1 MSTTL
6 FDVLYKGVAM
16 QSSTNTKPK
25 TNFSFSKLPAAFAFI
40 ALTASTLSIAPAIS
54 AEVTTAAV
62 ADGSKVEYCSVK
74 CNDPHPACSE
84 SAKVIETLNQ
94 LTQLIN
100 DGDFKSM
107 ADYFDDGVTTFNE
120 DNKRLI
126 IGKEAVLAD
135 LKERY
140 SANKKLDGKLVS
152 YTIDR
157 PYAEVNGNRAVVTF
171 VAKKVLANNHGIEHA
186 IEMESHSTEVF
197 VKEDGKWKTLHY
209 RGQLEKA
216 FLIVKAGC

>member
-6 FDVLYKGVAM
+6 FDVLYKGVPM
-16 QSSTNTKPK
+16 QSSTNTNTNTKP
-25 TNFSFSKLPAAFAFI
+25 NFSFSKLPVAFAFI
-40 ALTASTLSIAPAIS
+40 ALTATTLSIAPAIC
-54 AEVTTAAV
+54 AEVTSAETASGAN
-62 ADGSKVEYCSVK
+62 VEYCSVK

-107 ADYFDDGVTTFNE
+107 AEYFDDGVTTFNE

-126 IGKEAVLAD
+126 IGKEAVIAD

-171 VAKKVLANNHGIEHA
+171 VAKKVLAHNHGIEHA

-209 RGQLEKA
+209 RGAWKKLS
-216 FLIVKAGC
+216 